1 MKALISSVSLSV
13 LILICFWHCRLAT
26 ASLLI
31 PQKDEGK
38 AHVCVMAWLQ
48 HLRREGD
55 ADIETM
61 FNIDHPLNVGL
72 AHYFFPTNPRQNRSL
87 LFAVRLAARLPVR
100 SASLVP
106 AFLRRRD
113 VIGRWE

>member
-38 AHVCVMAWLQ
+38 AHVCVMAWSIKGNVKDIFLPSP
-48 HLRREGD
+48 D
-55 ADIETM
+55 AQ
-61 FNIDHPLNVGL
+61 V
-72 AHYFFPTNPRQNRSL
+72 
-87 LFAVRLAARLPVR
+87 
-100 SASLVP
+100 
-106 AFLRRRD
+106 
-113 VIGRWE
+113 